1 MLGLIRIFA
10 GALALTVAAASS
22 GVAADP
28 YTIDVIIELTGSNAF
43 AGHDY
48 QTALQV
54 YEQLANRTGGIA
66 GRPVHFEFHDD
77 QTNPV
82 VAVQLANGLIVNHPA
97 VIIGGAIVSTCAAVA
112 ALVTT
117 GPVDYCLS
125 PGFNPKTGGYA
136 FAASA
141 GLDHIVA
148 GIIRFAR
155 LKGYRRMAV
164 ISGTDATGQASDR
177 MTQNAMALPE
187 NKDLKIVSY
196 EHFAPTDVS
205 VAAQVA
211 NIKAQNADVVLSWVS
226 GTATGTVL
234 RSLKDAGLDLPVLT
248 SGSNMNKTQLE
259 QYLDFTP
266 SQMYFNGARF
276 FERDN
281 LRPGALRSA
290 IDDFFNSYKLANLT
304 PSPSASN
311 AWDVGKII
319 VEMLRK
325 AGPAATADQLRAEIE
340 SQRSF
345 VGMNGVYNFQTGDQH
360 GLGDDAVIMVQ
371 WRPQTRDFVAASGAG
386 GVPYTTGH

>member
-1 MLGLIRIFA
+1 MLALVRTLA
-10 GALALTVAAASS
+10 ATLALTFAAASS
-22 GVAADP
+22 GGAADP

-82 VAVQLANGLIVNHPA
+82 VAVQLANALLPNRPA

-112 ALVTT
+112 ATVSD

-125 PGFNPKTGGYA
+125 PGYNPKPNGYA

-141 GLDHIVA
+141 GLDYIVA

-155 LKGYRRMAV
+155 LKGYHRMAV

-177 MTQNAMALPE
+177 MTATAMSRPE
-187 NKDLKIVSY
+187 NKDLRIVSY
-196 EHFAPTDVS
+196 QHFAATEMS
-205 VAAQVA
+205 IAAQVA
-211 NIKAQNADVVLSWVS
+211 DIKAQNADVVLSWVS
-226 GTATGTVL
+226 GTSTGTVL
-234 RSLKDAGLDLPVLT
+234 RSLKDAGLNLPVLT

-259 QYLDFTP
+259 QYTDFVP

-281 LRPGALRSA
+281 LRPGPLRA
-290 IDDFFNSYKLANLT
+290 EIDDFFSAYKNAGIV

-311 AWDVGKII
+311 AWDVAKII
-319 VEMLRK
+319 VETLRK
-325 AGPAATADQLRAEIE
+325 VGPAATADQLRTAIE
-340 SQRSF
+340 SQHGF
-345 VGMNGVYNFQTGDQH
+345 VGMNGVYNFSTGDQH

-371 WRPQTRDFVAASGAG
+371 WRPQTHDFVAASGAG
-386 GVPYTTGH
+386 GVPYTPGH